1 MALTLD
7 RREETTSLKYIKRS
21 QRMFEKSQAD
31 ARRLRIRRVAIAAK
45 PSETALYNPG
55 EACDLERTLPTF
67 DDNILLQQAS
77 QEGRW
82 HAQGY
87 FSKWYSRARRS
98 RLEPVKKVAKSL
110 KNHLDGLLNY
120 FIHPITNAVTE
131 GLNSRI
137 QEIKANARGFRSF
150 DNYRTRILFFCGK
163 LNFFPA

>member
-1 MALTLD
+1 LV
-7 RREETTSLKYIKRS
+7 
-21 QRMFEKSQAD
+21 
-31 ARRLRIRRVAIAAK
+31 RRLQIQ
-45 PSETALYNPG
+45 SELKTSRAW
-55 EACDLERTLPTF
+55 TLKESF
-67 DDNILLQQAS
+67 AGFWQ

-82 HAQGY
+82 HAEGY
-87 FSKWYSRARRS
+87 FSKWYSRAIRS

-150 DNYRTRILFFCGK
+150 HNYRTRILFFCGK
-163 LNFFPA
+163 LTFSPA

>member
-1 MALTLD
+1 M
-7 RREETTSLKYIKRS
+7 LKES
-21 QRMFEKSQAD
+21 FAGFW
-31 ARRLRIRRVAIAAK
+31 L
-45 PSETALYNPG
+45 
-55 EACDLERTLPTF
+55 
-67 DDNILLQQAS
+67 

>member
-1 MALTLD
+1 MYSAFLPFGG
-7 RREETTSLKYIKRS
+7 S
-21 QRMFEKSQAD
+21 
-31 ARRLRIRRVAIAAK
+31 
-45 PSETALYNPG
+45 
-55 EACDLERTLPTF
+55 LPT
-67 DDNILLQQAS
+67 ISSISALLGQCHAKAPLFSLIISQLFMSPCIKESFAGFWQ